1 MLEIVTPHSPA
12 ATDLIWSVSPPL
24 GLRAK
29 LATRPRAQ
37 AYFANG
43 NNEWPVVKGSVLA
56 NPTLAALGTFRPDAL
71 PIGDLAKNSVLAQK
85 VFDRAGW
92 K

>member
-1 MLEIVTPHSPA
+1 M
-12 ATDLIWSVSPPL
+12 DY
-24 GLRAK
+24 
-29 LATRPRAQ
+29 LASDEAQ

-43 NNEWPVVKGSVLA
+43 NNEWPVVKGSAQA
-56 NPTLAALGTFRPDAL
+56 NPTLAALGSFKPDAL
-71 PIGDLAKNSVLAQK
+71 PVGDLAKNAVLAQK